1 MYSSKSPK
9 IIDSRIPN
17 INRFMRHLRLL
28 LTFMSACAVSFAM
41 AFDITVDGIGY
52 NIVDRT
58 AHTVTVSG
66 WDENYFTSSTN
77 PSNPNIGTG
86 SGDVSGPV
94 NLVLPWRVYHNGL
107 YYKVVSINDEAF
119 SDCTSMKTVT
129 IPNSVSSIGDDAF
142 QGCTNL
148 QTVTVQWTKPLGIS
162 EEVFD
167 GLDLSGM
174 VLRVLSG
181 YKATYQEADVWK
193 NFGEVREY
201 VDVDV
206 IMMFEDDVVKD
217 ICVSNWDLNNDDE
230 LSYREAM
237 AVNDVGGAFVGNTEI
252 KRFNEFRS
260 FSNVTILG
268 QNAFKGCSNLE
279 SIQLPSNLT
288 TIQKEAFVGCAALKS
303 VTIYNKVT
311 SIAEKAF
318 YECANIE
325 NLTMSSGIVTI
336 GDYAF
341 YGCASIK
348 AVTLPLSL
356 TTIGK
361 HAFDGCSS
369 IARFYLYYKVE
380 SIGEGAFANCT
391 SCANFQVHASN
402 PYFTTNT
409 YRVLSKDG
417 TTLYVYPAGM
427 TSKSYGFPTSV
438 VNIAPYALA
447 GASNLTSVTFNNVE
461 NIGDYAFDGCA
472 NLATVSFTDKIK
484 SVGKGAFRNCQSLY
498 TLVMTDQLTSIG
510 ENAFQGV
517 AQGIRTEVKWT
528 TPLSISNGT
537 FSNFTPV
544 TDGGITGR
552 LFVPVGTTNAY
563 KSANGWKWFTFIEEG
578 TIADYAQKII
588 MFKDAKVQEICVA
601 NFDTD
606 HDGYV
611 TYDEAAAVT
620 SIGTLFNGAE
630 ISSFDELQ
638 YFTGLTSIPAEA
650 FANSTLTSI
659 VLPNSVVSIGANAF
673 AFCNK
678 LKTFNVPAS
687 VKTIGNGV
695 LKSCASLTTITV
707 DEANTNYTTGIGA
720 LFTKDHS
727 TLLQFPA
734 YSTYTNIMIPDG
746 VKTIAPE
753 AFLGA
758 SRLKIVSIYKS
769 VQTIGEKAFANSSI
783 NNVKVYWSTP
793 LTVPAS
799 TFEGV
804 DVANAKL
811 SVPVGTESLYAAA
824 NVWKDFGTTE
834 AFSDEYSDMI
844 FADDKIEAICV
855 SKWDTNGD
863 GKINGAEAKAVTDL
877 GNAFTGNKQITSFE
891 ELKYFT
897 GLTEI
902 AANAFKGCSELGKV
916 SLPSTIVTIGE
927 SAFEGCEKMTTELNL
942 ALVNI
947 GKKAFYGCNAITY
960 FYLRNN
966 VASVGEGAF
975 AHCASLTRFLVQAG
989 NTNYKAVSDI
999 LFNADN
1005 SVVIAYPAG
1014 KKAGDMNAN
1023 EIIKEIYPYAFSGV
1037 SKMTSFNFNQI
1048 TKIGDFAFEDCTGL
1062 KSIVIG
1068 NKVTTIGASAFKDCY
1083 NMQSIDIP
1091 ANVTSI
1097 GEKAFNGMPASVRC
1111 QVAWNT
1117 PLSINDNTFSNYE
1130 ELSAGQISGI
1140 LFMPK
1145 GTKDKYIVA
1154 PGWKFFSIFKESS
1167 MADYDAT
1174 IIAFEDPLVEKLAV
1188 AKWDTDGDGRISYD
1202 EASVVA
1208 TLGTVYTGQPITSFN
1223 ELQYFTALTEIGDN
1237 AFKDTQ
1243 LAAITMPE
1251 GVTRFGKSAF
1261 QGTALVTF
1269 NRLPNLTEIGD
1280 SAFAYNSGF
1289 QAVSISQNIQTVGT
1303 GAFKGCPKLTAI
1315 NVDANNANYSSVDGV
1330 LYNKAGNAL
1339 LQFPAAKTIGAEY
1352 VIGTDITEI
1361 GEDAF
1366 TMSKE
1371 LVILSLHEGIT
1382 SIGANA
1388 FRACEALDSVIVA
1401 WHTPLTVPANTF
1413 SGVDV
1418 KNVSLSVP
1426 KGTISDYKAADVWKN
1441 FRIDEYLDDT
1451 SVIEFADATVKAIC
1465 VENWDT
1471 DNDKELTVNEAKQ
1484 AYSLG
1489 NLFEGKPITSFRELK
1504 YFTGLVGIPANAFAG
1519 CTALKAVE
1527 LPKTIKNI
1535 QNGAFSGCTSL
1546 TSFQIPVATTQIGKG
1561 ILANCSSLTSVSVA
1575 LGNTTYVAEDG
1586 VLFNT
1591 AKNTLYIY
1599 PAGKKGDYEIPSTV
1613 KTIFSYAFSGAA
1625 GLTAVKLP
1633 NTLLNIEEGAFGK
1646 CSSLKFINIPASV
1659 KNLQKYAFNACTSLK
1674 AIKVAWNPALNVEND
1689 VFYDFNFAGT
1699 RLYVPAGSYD
1709 SYASCV
1715 PEDAASGN
1723 WGSFAKILEYPNCDV
1738 NGDGRADMLDA
1749 VDILKFVVGKP
1760 ADVFDQ
1766 YLADFD
1772 NNEEVGVNDAVIL
1785 VNKIADG
1792 GAAPNIP
1799 HVNAAPGM
1807 DDEAVT
1813 LTKDINNV
1821 LSLCV
1826 SSELPYTA
1834 FQFDL
1839 VLPEASEVELAKLT
1853 DRLKDHQMLYNKIGE
1868 NTYRFAALSIANK
1881 TFAGN
1886 DGSVVNILAGN
1897 PDLDEIVVENIKLV
1911 TVDGV
1916 EHRFDNIT
1924 TALPTDIAETMGTA
1938 NGAMEDGVYYSL
1950 SGMRVDH
1957 PTKGVYILNGKK
1969 VVIK

>member
-1 MYSSKSPK
+1 
-9 IIDSRIPN
+9 
-17 INRFMRHLRLL
+17 
-28 LTFMSACAVSFAM
+28 MSACVVSFAM

-77 PSNPNIGTG
+77 PTNPNIGTG

-107 YYKVVSINDEAF
+107 YYKVVSINDYAF

-129 IPNSVSSIGDDAF
+129 IPNSVSSIGDYAF

-167 GLDLSGM
+167 GVDLSGV

-181 YKATYQEADVWK
+181 YKTVYEEADVWK
-193 NFGEVREY
+193 NFKEVRVYE
-201 VDVDV
+201 DIDV
-206 IMMFEDDVVKD
+206 IMMFEDELVKE

-237 AVNDVGGAFVGNTEI
+237 AVNDVSGAFIGNTEI
-252 KRFNEFRS
+252 KSFNEFRS
-260 FSNVTILG
+260 FSGVTVLG
-268 QNAFKGCSNLE
+268 QNAFKGCSSLE
-279 SIQLPSNLT
+279 SIQLPSYLT
-288 TIQKEAFVGCAALKS
+288 TIQKEAFVGCESLKS

-325 NLTMSSGIVTI
+325 TLTMSTAITTI

-341 YGCASIK
+341 YGCAKLK
-348 AVTLPLSL
+348 AVSLPVAL

-391 SCANFQVHASN
+391 SCANFQVHANN
-402 PYFTTNT
+402 PYFTTNL

-427 TSKSYGFPTSV
+427 TTKNYAFPVSV

-447 GASNLTSVTFNNVE
+447 GASNITSVTFNNVE
-461 NIGDYAFDGCA
+461 TIGDYAFDGCE
-472 NLATVSFTDKIK
+472 NLATVSFPESVK

-498 TLVMTDQLTSIG
+498 TLMMTDQLTSIG
-510 ENAFQGV
+510 EKAFEGV

-528 TPLSISNGT
+528 SPLSISNGT

-552 LFVPVGTTNAY
+552 LFVPVGTVNAY
-563 KSANGWKWFTFIEEG
+563 KSANGWKWFSFIKEG
-578 TIADYAQKII
+578 TIADYAQEII
-588 MFKDAKVQEICVA
+588 QFKDAKVQEICVA
-601 NFDTD
+601 NFDSD

-620 SIGTLFNGAE
+620 SIGSLFNGAE
-630 ISSFDELQ
+630 IASFDELQ
-638 YFTGLTSIPAEA
+638 YFTHLTTIPAEA
-650 FANSTLTSI
+650 FANSTLTSV
-659 VLPNSVVSIGANAF
+659 VLPNSVVTIGANAF

-695 LKSCASLTTITV
+695 LKSCAALTAITV
-707 DEANTNYTTGIGA
+707 DEANANYTTGIGA

-734 YSTYTNIMIPDG
+734 YSSYTNIMIPDG

-758 SRLKIVSIYKS
+758 SRLKTVSIYKS

-783 NNVKVYWSTP
+783 NKVMVYWTTP
-793 LTVPAS
+793 LTVPAN

-804 DVANAKL
+804 DVANATL
-811 SVPVGTESLYAAA
+811 NVPVGTESLYSAA
-824 NVWKDFGTTE
+824 NVWKDFGTVE
-834 AFSDEYSDMI
+834 AFTDEYSDMI
-844 FADDKIEAICV
+844 FADAKVEAICV

-863 GKINGAEAKAVTDL
+863 GKMNGAEVKAVTDL
-877 GNAFTGNKQITSFE
+877 GNAFTGNTEITSFE

-902 AANAFKGCSELGKV
+902 AANAFKGCTELGKV
-916 SLPSTIVTIGE
+916 VLPSSIKTIGE
-927 SAFEGCEKMTTELNL
+927 SAFEGCDKMTTELNI
-942 ALVNI
+942 ALVSI

-966 VASVGEGAF
+966 VAFVGEGAF
-975 AHCASLTRFLVQAG
+975 AHCASLTRFIVQSG
-989 NTNYKAVSDI
+989 NTNYKAVTDI

-1005 SVVIAYPAG
+1005 TVVIAYPAG

-1048 TKIGDFAFEDCTGL
+1048 TTIGDFAFEDCTGL

-1068 NKVTTIGASAFKDCY
+1068 SKVTTIGASAFKDCF

-1130 ELSAGQISGI
+1130 ELSSGQVSGI
-1140 LFMPK
+1140 LFVQK
-1145 GTKDKYIVA
+1145 GTRDKYIIA
-1154 PGWKFFSIFKESS
+1154 PGWKFFQIFKEMS

-1174 IIAFEDPLVEKLAV
+1174 IIDFADPLVEKLTV
-1188 AKWDTDGDGRISYD
+1188 ANWDADGDGHISYD

-1208 TLGTVYTGQPITSFN
+1208 NLGNVFTGQPITSFN

-1251 GVTRFGKSAF
+1251 GITRFGKSSF

-1303 GAFKGCPKLTAI
+1303 GAFKGCPNLTAI
-1315 NVDANNANYSSVDGV
+1315 TVDANNANYSSVDGV
-1330 LYNKAGNAL
+1330 LYNKAGNVL

-1352 VIGTDITEI
+1352 VLSTDVTEI

-1366 TMSKE
+1366 TMSSQ
-1371 LVILSLHEGIT
+1371 LVILSLHEGVT

-1401 WHTPLTVPANTF
+1401 WHTPLAVPANTF
-1413 SGVDV
+1413 SGVNV

-1426 KGTISDYKAADVWKN
+1426 KGTLSAYKAASVWKN

-1465 VENWDT
+1465 VDNWDL
-1471 DNDKELTVNEAKQ
+1471 DKDGELTVNEAKQ

-1489 NLFEGKPITSFRELK
+1489 SSFQGQPITSFRELK
-1504 YFTGLVGIPANAFAG
+1504 YFTGLIAIPSNAFAG
-1519 CTALKAVE
+1519 CTALKAIE
-1527 LPKTIKNI
+1527 LPKTVKNI

-1546 TSFQIPVATTQIGKG
+1546 TYLQIPVATNQIGKG
-1561 ILANCSSLTSVSVA
+1561 ILANCSSLTTISVA
-1575 LGNTTYVAEDG
+1575 LGNTNYVAEDG
-1586 VLFNT
+1586 VLFSNNM
-1591 AKNTLYIY
+1591 KTLLVY
-1599 PAGKKGDYEIPSTV
+1599 PAGKQGAYEIPSSV
-1613 KTIFSYAFSGAA
+1613 ETIFSYAFSGAA
-1625 GLTAVKLP
+1625 DLTSVILP
-1633 NTLLNIEEGAFGK
+1633 HSLKNIDEGGFGK
-1646 CSSLKFINIPASV
+1646 CTSLKFISIPASV
-1659 KNLQKYAFNACTSLK
+1659 KSIQKFAFNACTSLK

-1689 VFYDFNFAGT
+1689 VFYDFNFEGS
-1699 RLYVPAGSYD
+1699 RLYVPAGSYEF
-1709 SYASCV
+1709 YAACV
-1715 PEDAASGN
+1715 PEDPESGN

-1738 NGDGRADMLDA
+1738 NLDGRADMLDA
-1749 VDILKFVVGKP
+1749 VDIVKFVVGQP
-1760 ADVFDQ
+1760 ADAFDQ

-1772 NNEEVGVNDAVIL
+1772 NDEEVTVADAVIL
-1785 VNKIADG
+1785 VGKIAEG
-1792 GAAPNIP
+1792 VAAPNIQYA
-1799 HVNAAPGM
+1799 NAASGT
-1807 DDEAVT
+1807 DEYEAVT

-1839 VLPEASEVELAKLT
+1839 VLPELSEVTVAKLT
-1853 DRLKDHQMLYNKIGE
+1853 ERLKGHQMLYNKIGE
-1868 NTYRFAALSIANK
+1868 NTYRFAALSISNK

-1886 DGSVVNILAGN
+1886 DGSVINILAGN
-1897 PDLDEIVVENIKLV
+1897 PDLDEIMVENIKLV
-1911 TVDGV
+1911 TVDGAV
-1916 EHRFDNIT
+1916 HRFDNIT

-1938 NGAMEDGVYYSL
+1938 TGVMEDGVYYSL